1 MLVVLS
7 QSVSLR
13 AQRRGVDI
21 GTAAFSA
28 APYQV
33 GELITYNVSFANFVT
48 AAHVELF
55 VAGRGLYSGNDG
67 IELRAHVET
76 VGVVS
81 SALYAINNDYTTIVN
96 PTTGVPFR
104 AQLVTHDG
112 GQSGAQTLQEAA
124 GGSSNLFGGF
134 DFLSALYR
142 LRAVPL
148 TEGASYHVLVSDR
161 TDQYDCEIRV
171 VGRESI
177 KTALGSYNALVTE
190 ARVLNNQSL
199 NNTRARLYFSDGP
212 QHLPLLISIK
222 LPAGEIRAEI
232 ASLSISEPAAPATP
246 VNPPATVRPPA
257 VNNSG
262 AASLPLGSDL
272 PFAVGEQLNYQVY
285 MGNTPQPFASLSYL
299 VRPRAKYFGR
309 DGVLL
314 SGTAQTAGAAQR
326 LITVNDQ
333 INSYVDPNTLLPFRT
348 EIKLQEG
355 KRRVNS
361 TLTIE
366 QDRGTAQNERGQRI
380 EMPVGTHDLISV
392 LYAIRSFSLAPNKRN
407 AVSILINNRP
417 QTLFVDAVRRETIK
431 LGTQSIEAI
440 QLNLATDEPQ
450 GDKYAIRVWVGAD
463 RRRLPLRIT
472 ATSPLGP
479 LRADLAVLP
488 VTTQ

>member
-1 MLVVLS
+1 MLVVIS
-7 QSVSLR
+7 QGVNLR
-13 AQRRGVDI
+13 AQRRSVDI
-21 GTAAFSA
+21 SASAFSA

-81 SALYAINNDYTTIVN
+81 SALFAINNDYTTIVN

-104 AQLVTHDG
+104 AQLVSHDG
-112 GQSGAQTLQEAA
+112 GQSGSQTTPEAA
-124 GGSSNLFGGF
+124 NGSSNFFGGF

-142 LRAVPL
+142 LRALPL
-148 TEGASYHVLVSDR
+148 TEGASYHVLISDR
-161 TDQYDCEIRV
+161 TDQYDCEIRMT
-171 VGRESI
+171 GRESI
-177 KTALGSYNALVTE
+177 KTALGSYNALVAE

-222 LPAGEIRAEI
+222 HPVGEIRAEI
-232 ASLSISEPAAPATP
+232 ASLSISEPATP
-246 VNPPATVRPPA
+246 VTPPTTVRPPT

-262 AASLPLGSDL
+262 TSSLPLGSDL

-299 VRPRAKYFGR
+299 VRPRSKYFGR

-314 SGTAQTAGAAQR
+314 SGTAQTAGAVQR

-417 QTLFVDAVRRETIK
+417 HTLFVDAVRRETIK
-431 LGTQSIEAI
+431 LGSQSIEAI
-440 QLNLATDEPQ
+440 QLYLATDEPQ

-472 ATSPLGP
+472 ATTPLGP